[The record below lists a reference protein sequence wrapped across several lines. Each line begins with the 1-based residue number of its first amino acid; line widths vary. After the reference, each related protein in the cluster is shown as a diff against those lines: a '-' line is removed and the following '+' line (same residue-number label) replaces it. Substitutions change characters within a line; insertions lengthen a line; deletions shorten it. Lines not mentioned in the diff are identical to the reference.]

1 MGTSSV
7 TVVTDSA
14 ASIPAELV
22 ERLGIVVVPM
32 SVIIGDHVYPDGQLG
47 LDEVMA
53 RVEEGVSTSGTNPGE
68 FLQAIESIEGD
79 VVVLTISAQMSST
92 HEAARTAANMA
103 GGRARVVDTRTAS
116 GGQGLVVLAA
126 AEAAAR
132 GDDVETVIAV
142 AESVIKQVRLVA
154 TVENLERLIASGR
167 VPGIAALANRWL
179 GMNPLF
185 EFRNGGA
192 HPLRPAFSRDGA
204 LERMLGTWRH
214 TIVRGGRLHVT
225 ALHAEAE
232 EDASRLLKQVEAEV
246 EPVTSFVAP
255 FNSVMVVHTG
265 LGLVGLAWWWET

>member
-1 MGTSSV
+1 MTV

-14 ASIPAELV
+14 ASIPSDLV
-22 ERLGIVVVPM
+22 RDLGIVVVPM
-32 SVIIGDHVYPDGQLG
+32 SVIIGDTVYPDGSLG
-47 LDEVMA
+47 LDEVMS
-53 RVEEGVSTSGTNPGE
+53 RVGEGVSTSGTNPGE
-68 FLQAIESIEGD
+68 FLQAIEPIEGD

-92 HEAARTAANMA
+92 YEAAHTAANMA
-103 GGRARVVDTRTAS
+103 GARAHVIDTRTAA

-132 GDDVETVIAV
+132 GDDVDAVIAV
-142 AESVIKQVRLVA
+142 AERVIKQVHLVA

-185 EFRNGGA
+185 EFRNGTA
-192 HPLRPAFSRDGA
+192 HPLRPAFSRNGA
-204 LERMLGTWRH
+204 LERMMATWRH
-214 TIVRGGRLHVT
+214 TRVRGARLHVS

-246 EPVTSFVAP
+246 DPATSFVAP